1 MNSATITRAGMAAA
15 LLSLGVL
22 LSACGDGSE
31 NKETPPPP
39 QAAIP
44 RDAVGHYCG
53 MFLFEHKGP
62 KGQIWLRDVDTPVWF
77 STIREVFAYT
87 LSPEEPKT
95 VVAIYV
101 QDMAKMHAE
110 GQFPEQA
117 WINAR
122 DAWYVIKS
130 RYVGG
135 MGAQDAFP
143 FGAEAAAQAFQ
154 HQHGGDVV
162 RFDTMPE
169 DYIFGADISQSD
181 PPEAGAPVAG
191 VPS

>member
-1 MNSATITRAGMAAA
+1 MNRTGIGAA
-15 LLSLGVL
+15 LLSLGML
-22 LSACGDGSE
+22 LGACGDGSRGNE
-31 NKETPPPP
+31 PPPP
-39 QAAIP
+39 PLAAIP
-44 RDAVGHYCG
+44 KDAVGHYCG

-62 KGQIWLRDVDTPVWF
+62 KGQILLRDTEQPVWF

-101 QDMAKMHAE
+101 QDMARMSAD

-122 DAWYVIKS
+122 EAWYVIKS

-135 MGAQDAFP
+135 MGAQDALP
-143 FGAEAAAQAFQ
+143 FGNEAAAQAFRQ
-154 HQHGGDVV
+154 QYGGDVV

-169 DYIFGADISQSD
+169 EYIFGADISLSD
-181 PPEAGAPVAG
+181 PPEAGVPAAG
-191 VPS
+191 VPL